1 MSALARRKTE
11 ENEFIIIV
19 GAPGSTGSAF
29 AKHQRTALAAEQ
41 LSGQQIFLVCL
52 ATGRGTLVLMQR
64 SIDTG

>member
-1 MSALARRKTE
+1 MSALARHKTE

-41 LSGQQIFLVCL
+41 LGSQQIFLIGF

>member
-19 GAPGSTGSAF
+19 GASGGTGSAF
-29 AKHQRTALAAEQ
+29 AEHQRTTLAAEQ

-64 SIDTG
+64 SIDAG